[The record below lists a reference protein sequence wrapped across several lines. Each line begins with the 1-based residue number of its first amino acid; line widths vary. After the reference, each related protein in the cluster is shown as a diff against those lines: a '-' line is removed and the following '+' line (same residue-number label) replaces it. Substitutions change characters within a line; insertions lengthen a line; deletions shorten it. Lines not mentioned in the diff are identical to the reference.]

1 MELVQGLC
9 AKRLAKWFR
18 VASPFVEVRG
28 ETGGQLARGVDQFSG
43 GGTGSVVGVIET
55 LSVATLKG
63 TRECVENALGG
74 SLSVRNFVVAVV
86 FSDRADVPAVMASVA
101 QVPRVV
107 IFFVD
112 EDGYRTDIGVQ
123 YKSAPL
129 SWVWAEHR
137 P

>member
-1 MELVQGLC
+1 
-9 AKRLAKWFR
+9 
-18 VASPFVEVRG
+18 
-28 ETGGQLARGVDQFSG
+28 
-43 GGTGSVVGVIET
+43 
-55 LSVATLKG
+55 VATLKG